1 MKKVLLYQ
9 YPMGHNKGGILS
21 LDYLPTIT
29 TSSFENNLY
38 LIEIYEEGNLRNG
51 TVKRQER

>member
-9 YPMGHNKGGILS
+9 YPRGQNKGGILS

-51 TVKRQER
+51 TVKKQER